1 MDFLNSI
8 GQSLRSN
15 FHIKLDLVAL
25 YSADSA
31 AAHEL
36 IRLASLL
43 QSAAQVQAVTR
54 PSGRSIAKSSMTCAQ
69 VAGNVGERADILTL
83 EQQVPCESGIACH
96 CGSACSNISTN
107 LNLNNLPVQAAPEA
121 SAEEL
126 IPSLPVERISEI
138 KRLASEVKT
147 LSEALPSLLHEELVL
162 RGERER
168 SDAAPLLISR
178 VSAHLEMLPW

>member
-25 YSADSA
+25 YSAGSA

-69 VAGNVGERADILTL
+69 VAVNVGERADILTL

-96 CGSACSNISTN
+96 CASACSNISTN
-107 LNLNNLPVQAAPEA
+107 LNSNLPVQAAPEA